1 MQPQPDRNTACR
13 VFERVEMTTVG
24 RNIQP
29 GRMLVL
35 ADDMTGALEAGAKL
49 AGQGIRSLVAVDD
62 GKLTLG
68 LPPDISALVLDT
80 ETRHIASDEAERR
93 VYELAKKA
101 PLSGFSTIYKKVDST
116 LRGNIASELAGL
128 LKACPGSG
136 LLYSPAYPKMGR
148 TVRQGVLYVDGQ
160 PVSATEFGFDAL
172 NPVTESSIPRLLA
185 PRIPLSIVSS
195 NEEQLQCT
203 SGEAV
208 YVCDAESEEQ
218 VQRLAR
224 FFVQSSAFR
233 LAAGPAAF
241 LHYLAREIELPRCP
255 PVPLPRIE
263 KALIISSSRHKT
275 SIDQIH
281 YAEERGFP
289 VMDVAPALNPRSGRD
304 WWILRDNSQAAEALD
319 KVANRLAGKA
329 VSILNRIDLD
339 ALVVFGGDTAF
350 AVLQALGKPVAHPI
364 GEVLEGIAVSKVKI
378 GMQQFSSDG
387 RGFDRDL
394 VLITKAGGFGPPN
407 VLPAIRKILTAG

>member
-1 MQPQPDRNTACR
+1 MHQRRSCLCLRCGVRRASS
-13 VFERVEMTTVG
+13 
-24 RNIQP
+24 
-29 GRMLVL
+29 
-35 ADDMTGALEAGAKL
+35 EAGAL
-49 AGQGIRSLVAVDD
+49 LCAIERISSGGWAGCIF
-62 GKLTLG
+62 
-68 LPPDISALVLDT
+68 ALS
-80 ETRHIASDEAERR
+80 R
-93 VYELAKKA
+93 
-101 PLSGFSTIYKKVDST
+101 P
-116 LRGNIASELAGL
+116 GNRT
-128 LKACPGSG
+128 
-136 LLYSPAYPKMGR
+136 SPMPAR
-148 TVRQGVLYVDGQ
+148 T
-160 PVSATEFGFDAL
+160 F
-172 NPVTESSIPRLLA
+172 
-185 PRIPLSIVSS
+185 
-195 NEEQLQCT
+195 
-203 SGEAV
+203 
-208 YVCDAESEEQ
+208 
-218 VQRLAR
+218 
-224 FFVQSSAFR
+224 
-233 LAAGPAAF
+233 AANRKG
-241 LHYLAREIELPRCP
+241 
-255 PVPLPRIE
+255 
-263 KALIISSSRHKT
+263 LIISSSRHKT